1 MFTSIFTSLTL
12 GLVTGTLWRIALGV
26 SFVILIVWA
35 LRHARVVYD
44 GRTFLGQGSV
54 ILGVLLGFVFA
65 VLIQRNTV
73 PKLQAE
79 IKIHKAM
86 IEDCAK
92 VREDQ
97 QAQIAALEDAVEKQ
111 KVAVA
116 KAKVEAE
123 YINTQARKKSR
134 KVYKEVRA
142 VSQAPT
148 KDSQELNDWF
158 ASTLSDY
165 QLKAG

>member
-1 MFTSIFTSLTL
+1 M
-12 GLVTGTLWRIALGV
+12 
-26 SFVILIVWA
+26 
-35 LRHARVVYD
+35 
-44 GRTFLGQGSV
+44 
-54 ILGVLLGFVFA
+54 
-65 VLIQRNTV
+65 